1 MTETL
6 VKLIGVALGALLW
19 NLPYL
24 FYHAGSPHIAVTL
37 VALSVTAAGL
47 SLLCPGA
54 RWQTGSGVGLGP
66 LVVIVVQIIVA
77 YSRDPTSHNL
87 AGLEIMAAL
96 VIGLPPTIL
105 GVLLGNFVRP
115 KVSWPQ
121 FAGIVLMTLAMGG
134 AVVSARVAASDAIRV
149 EALALKKVAA
159 LVSAQY
165 AFRAAHPRRGF
176 TCDLGELSE
185 PFSVPITRS
194 HPSESYSLD
203 GVVYR
208 GGTAVIENWYRY
220 SLKCLDQSMSK
231 NYLPK
236 GKSDPQD
243 LFILTARPAVENLP
257 IRRPPDIFC
266 VGPDGVIRSVR
277 FGKLFSCFA
286 EGRIVQDV
294 N

>member
-134 AVVSARVAASDAIRV
+134 AVVPQGLLHPTPSSRGSRFEKGRGPRLCAVCVSCSSSSPWLYLRSWRAERAI
-149 EALALKKVAA
+149 
-159 LVSAQY
+159 
-165 AFRAAHPRRGF
+165 
-176 TCDLGELSE
+176 
-185 PFSVPITRS
+185 
-194 HPSESYSLD
+194 
-203 GVVYR
+203 
-208 GGTAVIENWYRY
+208 
-220 SLKCLDQSMSK
+220 
-231 NYLPK
+231 
-236 GKSDPQD
+236 
-243 LFILTARPAVENLP
+243 
-257 IRRPPDIFC
+257 
-266 VGPDGVIRSVR
+266 
-277 FGKLFSCFA
+277 
-286 EGRIVQDV
+286 
-294 N
+294 